1 MRSSRLHL
9 AVAVTL
15 LTGATIHGQT
25 AATGRIDGTIVDT
38 TSSVLPGV
46 TVAIIANGES
56 QFTVTDGMGRYA
68 FEKIGSAT
76 YALTATLP
84 GFRNQQL
91 EAVVVT
97 ADTTTTVDL
106 TLKVGCLEEVHTVGD
121 TSLNQL
127 LTSDVVVYLRVTEHG
142 LDRFIESRDSCYTAN
157 EAPATILDVVHTS
170 RAQWRRGVSIPL
182 HAMKTKLHLG
192 EEYLAFMNFDETLGR
207 FVLDDVRLAPVRNS
221 QVEWYDDLD
230 LGFRDGA
237 TIGTALQQLRD
248 IYQRY
253 SRYRQ
258 YDSTEPTR
266 SLKELRY
273 KTAWVPL
280 GSITL
285 RGNEWKEDQ
294 PFEFVD
300 EPSADRF
307 LPLRNDRIRV
317 AKESH
322 ARILDFGWRGEEL
335 RDVSPTTRGHE
346 RNVSDLTGARVS
358 PGTIYTVADIQFE
371 QLDEERIVWVRLVS
385 D

>member
-15 LTGATIHGQT
+15 LTAATIHGQT

-91 EAVVVT
+91 EGVVVT

-221 QVEWYDDLD
+221 QVEWYDD
-230 LGFRDGA
+230 
-237 TIGTALQQLRD
+237 
-248 IYQRY
+248 
-253 SRYRQ
+253 RYRQ

-358 PGTIYTVADIQFE
+358 PETIYTVADIQFE